1 MMIKNKCRSMVDNSV
16 FAELDIT
23 NVDHYL
29 NIVIRMSKAPW
40 SLNGRATALR
50 AVVFADPLG
59 SIPSQGAD
67 NS

>member
-1 MMIKNKCRSMVDNSV
+1 MIEESHLMVEHKI
-16 FAELDIT
+16 FAELISDSI
-23 NVDHYL
+23 DHYL
-29 NIVIRMSKAPW
+29 NIVIGMSKAPW

-59 SIPSQGAD
+59 SIPSQDAD